1 MSRRRVAIL
10 ASLVGLSALVLAM
23 AAVRVV
29 YTGTDYY
36 SNLVWNLFLAW
47 IPFGLAVYAYDGY
60 RKGMGRLQLWAAA
73 GLWLLF
79 FPNALYI
86 VTDFKW
92 LRDWAGAP
100 IWYDILLVSA
110 AAWGGLLLGFTSLY
124 LMQRIVGRAFG
135 AVQAWAFALATLA
148 LGLVRRLPRTLRAL
162 ELMGR
167 LHEAA
172 ADRAGRPAA
181 PRPPAGPP
189 TGPRRDGA
197 LHRVPRD
204 ELPRLLRVRRARS
217 RAATSSRSLV
227 DGRGRARCSRS

>member
-10 ASLVGLSALVLAM
+10 ASLVGLSALVVAM

-86 VTDFKW
+86 VTDAKW
-92 LRDWAGAP
+92 LREAAGAP
-100 IWYDILLVSA
+100 VWYDILLVSA

-148 LGLVRRLPRTLRAL
+148 LGSFGVYLGRFERWNSWDVFTRPRLIVQDLLPHVARPQDHPRAL
-162 ELMGR
+162 AVMVLFTAFLAMSYLVFYAFAEP
-167 LHEAA
+167 EAEPL
-172 ADRAGRPAA
+172 R
-181 PRPPAGPP
+181 
-189 TGPRRDGA
+189 RRD
-197 LHRVPRD
+197 
-204 ELPRLLRVRRARS
+204 RS
-217 RAATSSRSLV
+217 
-227 DGRGRARCSRS
+227 